1 MSKILEL
8 KNKTIK
14 KRYGPDGIHLF
25 DRNTG
30 LNMLLD
36 DEIPDSGIWTKS
48 PRQVSI
54 ALTNI
59 CNLKCTHCYAPKS
72 KAFLDKGIVKK
83 WMKELD
89 LAGSFGIGFGGG
101 EPTLHPHF
109 YELCQ
114 FGHDE
119 TSLAMTFT
127 THGHTLNDSLVNVIE
142 KYIDFTRIS
151 MDGVGITYESIR
163 GCSFDKFLEKISLL
177 KGRVKFGINYVVN
190 SQTIKDLD
198 QAIKIA
204 ESYGAS
210 EFLFLPEEAVGL
222 GNQIDT
228 ATIEQL
234 STWISEYKGNI
245 RLSISSVRKSAVN
258 YLKAL
263 DQEPEYLA
271 YSHIDAN
278 GYLKKTSFEATGH
291 DIKEN
296 GVINAYKK
304 LCSLEER
311 II

>member
-1 MSKILEL
+1 MQERKL
-8 KNKTIK
+8 NKKLIK
-14 KRYGPDGIHLF
+14 SRYGPDGTHLF

-30 LNMLLD
+30 LNILLD
-36 DEIPDSGIWTKS
+36 DEIPHSDIWTKS

-72 KAFLDKGIVKK
+72 KAFLDKNIVKQ

-101 EPTLHPHF
+101 EPTLHPDF

-114 FGHDE
+114 FGHNE

-127 THGHTLNDSLVNVIE
+127 THGHTLNDSLVSLIE
-142 KYIDFTRIS
+142 NCIDFTRVS
-151 MDGVGITYESIR
+151 MDGVGKTYESIR
-163 GCSFDKFLEKISLL
+163 GCSFDKFLEKLSFL
-177 KGRVKFGINYVVN
+177 KGRVNFGINYVVN

-198 QAIKIA
+198 QALQIA

-222 GNQIDT
+222 GNKIDA
-228 ATIEQL
+228 ATLEQL
-234 STWISEYKGNI
+234 SSWVSEYKGNI
-245 RLSISSVRKSAVN
+245 RLSISSVRKNSVN

-263 DQEPEYLA
+263 DKEPEYLA

-278 GYLKKTSFEATGH
+278 GYLKKTSFEQSGYE
-291 DIKEN
+291 IKES
-296 GVINAYKK
+296 GVINSYKK

>member
-1 MSKILEL
+1 MSTNKKNNNKI
-8 KNKTIK
+8 KT
-14 KRYGPDGIHLF
+14 RFGPDGIHLF
-25 DRNTG
+25 DRQTG
-30 LNMLLD
+30 LNILLD
-36 DEIPDSGIWTKS
+36 ETVPPISQWTIS

-54 ALTNI
+54 ALTNL
-59 CNLKCTHCYAPKS
+59 CNLKCTHCYAPKTNS
-72 KAFLDKGIVKK
+72 FLNKESVKL

-89 LAGSFGIGFGGG
+89 KSGSFGIGFGGG
-101 EPTLHPHF
+101 EPTLHPDF

-114 FGHDE
+114 FGHNE

-127 THGHTLNDSLVNVIE
+127 THGHTLNDSLVSLIE
-142 KYIDFTRIS
+142 KFIDFTRVS
-151 MDGVGITYESIR
+151 MDGVGKTYESIR
-163 GCSFDKFLEKISLL
+163 GCSFDKFLEKLSLL
-177 KGRVKFGINYVVN
+177 KGRVNFGINYVVN

-198 QAIKIA
+198 QAIQIA

-222 GNQIDT
+222 GNQIDV

-234 STWISEYKGNI
+234 SSWVSEYKGNI
-245 RLSISSVRKSAVN
+245 RLSISSVRKNSVN

-263 DQEPEYLA
+263 DKEAEYLA

-278 GYLKKTSFEATGH
+278 GYLKKTSFEQSGYQ
-291 DIKEN
+291 IKES
-296 GVINAYKK
+296 GVINSYKK

>member
-1 MSKILEL
+1 VSTNKKNNNKI
-8 KNKTIK
+8 KT
-14 KRYGPDGIHLF
+14 RFGPDGIHLF
-25 DRNTG
+25 DRQTG
-30 LNMLLD
+30 LNILLD
-36 DEIPDSGIWTKS
+36 ETVPPISQWTIS

-54 ALTNI
+54 ALTNL
-59 CNLKCTHCYAPKS
+59 CNLKCTHCYAPKTNS
-72 KAFLDKGIVKK
+72 FLNKESVKL

-89 LAGSFGIGFGGG
+89 KSGSFGIGFGGG
-101 EPTLHPHF
+101 EPTLHPDF

-114 FGHDE
+114 FGHNE

-127 THGHTLNDSLVNVIE
+127 THGHTLNDSLVSLIE
-142 KYIDFTRIS
+142 KFIDFTRVS
-151 MDGVGITYESIR
+151 MDGVGKTYESIR
-163 GCSFDKFLEKISLL
+163 GCSFDKFLEKLSLL
-177 KGRVKFGINYVVN
+177 KGRVNFGINYVVN

-198 QAIKIA
+198 QAIQIA

-222 GNQIDT
+222 GNQIDV

-234 STWISEYKGNI
+234 SSWVSEYKGNI
-245 RLSISSVRKSAVN
+245 RLSISSVRKNSVN

-263 DQEPEYLA
+263 DKEAEYLA

-278 GYLKKTSFEATGH
+278 GYLKKTSFEQSGYQ
-291 DIKEN
+291 IKES
-296 GVINAYKK
+296 GVINSYKK

>member
-1 MSKILEL
+1 MQERKLN
-8 KNKTIK
+8 KNLIK
-14 KRYGPDGIHLF
+14 SRYGPDGTHLF

-30 LNMLLD
+30 LNILLD
-36 DEIPDSGIWTKS
+36 DEIPPSDIWTKS

-72 KAFLDKGIVKK
+72 KAFLDKNIVKQ
-83 WMKELD
+83 WMIELD

-101 EPTLHPHF
+101 EPTLHPDF

-114 FGHDE
+114 FGHNE

-127 THGHTLNDSLVNVIE
+127 THGHTLNDSLVSLIE
-142 KYIDFTRIS
+142 NFIDFTRVS
-151 MDGVGITYESIR
+151 MDGVGKTYESIR
-163 GCSFDKFLEKISLL
+163 GCSFDKFLEKLSLL
-177 KGRVKFGINYVVN
+177 KGRVNFGINYVVN

-198 QAIKIA
+198 QALQIA

-222 GNQIDT
+222 GNKIDA
-228 ATIEQL
+228 ATLEQL
-234 STWISEYKGNI
+234 SSWVSEYKGNI
-245 RLSISSVRKSAVN
+245 RLSISSVRKNSVN

-263 DQEPEYLA
+263 DKEPEYLA

-278 GYLKKTSFEATGH
+278 GYLKKTSFEQSGYE
-291 DIKEN
+291 IKES
-296 GVINAYKK
+296 GVINSYKK